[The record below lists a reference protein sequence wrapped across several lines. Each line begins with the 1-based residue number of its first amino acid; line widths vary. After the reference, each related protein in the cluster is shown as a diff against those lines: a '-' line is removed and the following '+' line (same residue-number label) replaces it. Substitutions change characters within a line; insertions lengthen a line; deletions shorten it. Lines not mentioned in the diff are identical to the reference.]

1 MEAYDTFSGK
11 GLTMRTWIGLL
22 LIAALACG
30 VSSCGKGKPGGKKA
44 DGKLTIA
51 VIPKSMGGDF
61 WETVR
66 KGCEQA
72 QKELGI
78 DMRYQGTQSETEIA
92 EQKKIIE
99 NMVSLKVDGMCIAPL
114 NFDAS
119 KGAVESVAAAKIP
132 VVIFDSDV
140 DSKSRVS
147 FVATKNLRGGQI
159 AAEHMIKLL
168 GGKGNVLVLRYLQGT
183 GSTEERAKGFIETAK
198 AGGLTV
204 LADPYPDDGSIVGC
218 KKAATNA
225 LAKYVKDGKLEVDG
239 VFACNLYSADGMR
252 SALDDL
258 RKSGVAVKGQFIG
271 FDSSPDLVRAVQ
283 EDRCAALVV
292 QNPHKMGYLAVKTL
306 VQHLRGEKVEPSV
319 DTGAE
324 LVTKDRLE
332 KEKPIR
338 ELVGLKD

>member
-1 MEAYDTFSGK
+1 
-11 GLTMRTWIGLL
+11 MRTWTSVL
-22 LIAALACG
+22 LIAVVGLGLA
-30 VSSCGKGKPGGKKA
+30 SCNKGAKEGAGQA
-44 DGKLTIA
+44 GRDGKDRKLKIA

-66 KGCEQA
+66 KGCEDA
-72 QKELGI
+72 QKEMGV
-78 DMRYQGTQSETEIA
+78 DMRYQGTQTETEIA

-99 NMVSLKVDGMCIAPL
+99 NMVSLKVDGMVIAPL

-140 DSKSRVS
+140 NTTARVS

-168 GGKGNVLVLRYLQGT
+168 GGKGNVVVLRFLQGT
-183 GSTEERAKGFIETAK
+183 GSTEERAKGFIDAAK
-198 AGGLTV
+198 AGGLNV
-204 LADPYPDDGSIVGC
+204 LADPYPDDGTIAGC

-225 LAKYVKDGKLEVDG
+225 LAKYVKNNKLELDG
-239 VFACNLYSADGMR
+239 IFACNLYSASGML

-258 RKSGVAVKGQFIG
+258 RKSGVEVKTQFIG
-271 FDSSPDLVRAVQ
+271 FDSAPDLVRGLQ
-283 EDRCAALVV
+283 EGRCAALVV
-292 QNPHKMGYLAVKTL
+292 QNPYRMGYLAVKTL
-306 VQHLRGEKVEPSV
+306 VQHLRGEKVEPNV

-324 LVTKDRLE
+324 LVTKERLE
-332 KEKPIR
+332 KEKAVR
-338 ELVGLKD
+338 DLVGLKE

>member
-1 MEAYDTFSGK
+1 
-11 GLTMRTWIGLL
+11 MRTWIGLL

-30 VSSCGKGKPGGKKA
+30 LTSCDNKGKQGGKT

-66 KGCEQA
+66 KGCEDA
-72 QKELGI
+72 QKEFGVE
-78 DMRYQGTQSETEIA
+78 MRYQGTQSETEIA

-99 NMVSLKVDGMCIAPL
+99 NMVALKVDGMCIAPL

-119 KGAVESVAAAKIP
+119 KGAVESVSAAKIP

-140 DSKSRVS
+140 NTQNRVS

-159 AAEHMIKLL
+159 AAEHLVKLL
-168 GGKGNVLVLRYLQGT
+168 GGKGNVVVLRYLQGT
-183 GSTEERAKGFIETAK
+183 GSTEERAKGFIDTAK
-198 AGGLTV
+198 AGGLTI
-204 LADPYPDDGSIVGC
+204 LADPYPDDGSIPGC
-218 KKAATNA
+218 KKAASNA
-225 LAKYVKDGKLEVDG
+225 LAKYKKDNKLEVDG
-239 VFACNLYSADGMR
+239 IFACNLYSASGML

-258 RKSGVAVKGQFIG
+258 RKSGVEVKAQFVG
-271 FDSSPDLVRAVQ
+271 FDSAGDLVRGLK

-292 QNPHKMGYLAVKTL
+292 QNPYKMGYLAVKTL
-306 VQHLRGEKVEPSV
+306 VQHLRGEKVEASV

-324 LVTKDRLE
+324 LVTKERL
-332 KEKPIR
+332 KDKAIR
-338 ELVGLKD
+338 DLVGDKD